1 MYVVIV
7 GGGRTGAQLAR
18 LLIQHN
24 HDVHVIE
31 DRDEILTR
39 LHREIP
45 TELIHEGNPTYP
57 GVLESAGIRQADV
70 LAAVTSDDD
79 RNLLS
84 CYLAKTLFNVDRTIA
99 RVNNPGHDWLFG
111 SKFCVDVT
119 ISPASIIANLISE
132 QMSMGDMMTLAKL
145 YKGNYSLVEEKIP
158 LDARSIGKAIK
169 DLGLSDQCVIAGI
182 IRNGDLVMP
191 HGNTVLQADDEVL
204 AVTDAN
210 GANYLAELLKPEE
223 EEHSGKDEA

>member
-24 HDVHVIE
+24 HDVHVVE
-31 DRDEILTR
+31 DREDILAR

-45 TELIHEGNPTYP
+45 TELIHEGNPVYP
-57 GVLESAGIRQADV
+57 EVLERAGIRQADV

-79 RNLLS
+79 RNLLT
-84 CYLAKTLFNVDRTIA
+84 CYLSRTLFNVGRTIA
-99 RVNNPGHDWLFG
+99 RVNNPGHDWLF
-111 SKFCVDVT
+111 SSRFNVDVT

-145 YKGNYSLVEEKIP
+145 YKGNYSLVEEKISEN
-158 LDARSIGKAIK
+158 AHSIGKAIK

-182 IRNGDLVMP
+182 IRNGDLIVP
-191 HGNTVLQADDEVL
+191 HGNTVLQADDEIL
-204 AVTDAN
+204 AVTDTE
-210 GANYLAELLKPEE
+210 GANYLAELLLPEDD
-223 EEHSGKDEA
+223 GQTKNV